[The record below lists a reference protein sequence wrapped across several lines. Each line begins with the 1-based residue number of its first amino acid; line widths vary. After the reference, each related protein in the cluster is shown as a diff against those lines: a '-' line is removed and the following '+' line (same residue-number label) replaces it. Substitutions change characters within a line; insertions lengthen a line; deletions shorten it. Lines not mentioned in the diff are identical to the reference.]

1 MKKQVTVTK
10 ENREFLEKAF
20 KVSSVMIW
28 KALTFESDT
37 DLARRIRKLAVE
49 RGGIEMCFCP
59 VLETMHDS
67 DGPVI
72 SRSWMT
78 RARSAASAISS
89 KPPVPMRPNMCSST
103 TTATS
108 RARRSISISTSATT
122 ASMR

>member
-67 DGPVI
+67 DGYMRFKGKEVRHYDQVMVSEI
-72 SRSWMT
+72 KFIQGWAMT
-78 RARSAASAISS
+78 L
-89 KPPVPMRPNMCSST
+89 K
-103 TTATS
+103 
-108 RARRSISISTSATT
+108 
-122 ASMR
+122 

>member
-67 DGPVI
+67 DGY
-72 SRSWMT
+72 
-78 RARSAASAISS
+78 
-89 KPPVPMRPNMCSST
+89 MRQYLPNGAMLEFNKNDGNGSVFFKGWKSHST
-103 TTATS
+103 LTLLATQNYPFLLKYDCPLWLK
-108 RARRSISISTSATT
+108 
-122 ASMR
+122 

>member
-67 DGPVI
+67 DGYMRQYLPKVLCWNSTRMTVMVLCF
-72 SRSWMT
+72 SREK
-78 RARSAASAISS
+78 R
-89 KPPVPMRPNMCSST
+89 
-103 TTATS
+103 
-108 RARRSISISTSATT
+108 
-122 ASMR
+122 

>member
-59 VLETMHDS
+59 VLETMRDS
-67 DGPVI
+67 DGYMRQYLPNGVMLEFNKNDGNGSVFFKGKEVRHYDRVMVSEI
-72 SRSWMT
+72 KFIQGWAMT
-78 RARSAASAISS
+78 L
-89 KPPVPMRPNMCSST
+89 K
-103 TTATS
+103 
-108 RARRSISISTSATT
+108 
-122 ASMR
+122 

>member
-67 DGPVI
+67 DGYMRQYLPNGVMLEFNKNDGSGSVFFKGKEVRHYDQVMVSEI
-72 SRSWMT
+72 KFIQGWAMT
-78 RARSAASAISS
+78 L
-89 KPPVPMRPNMCSST
+89 K
-103 TTATS
+103 
-108 RARRSISISTSATT
+108 
-122 ASMR
+122 